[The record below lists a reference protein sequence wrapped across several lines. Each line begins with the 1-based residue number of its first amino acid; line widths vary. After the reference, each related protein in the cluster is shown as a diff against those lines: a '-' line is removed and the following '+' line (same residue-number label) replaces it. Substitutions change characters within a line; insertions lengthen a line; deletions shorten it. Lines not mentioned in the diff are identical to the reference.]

1 MKYIVKNAVS
11 WFFTGLHN
19 TRTYS
24 LDVSPPSKKAK
35 GFVDVSLVVLV
46 CSEICLAGGS
56 SSIGK
61 LLVRFDAF
69 GEEGGDSRELEIRG
83 CCGKLPEEVLTIA
96 ASNFGGGSVRRK
108 EGIGKY
114 VI

>member
-1 MKYIVKNAVS
+1 M
-11 WFFTGLHN
+11 FTPKIECPN
-19 TRTYS
+19 S
-24 LDVSPPSKKAK
+24 LDVTPPSKKAK

-83 CCGKLPEEVLTIA
+83 CCGQTPWKFDDSRLKLWGWFSPKKGR
-96 ASNFGGGSVRRK
+96 NR
-108 EGIGKY
+108 
-114 VI
+114 